1 MKGTSGE
8 DQSSM
13 IWIKT
18 QYYIGKINCKIW
30 KINDAILNF
39 EQVAKYS
46 KDLFYTGNALYE
58 IAKIKINEKDFY
70 EAYFTF

>member
-1 MKGTSGE
+1 V
-8 DQSSM
+8 
-13 IWIKT
+13 
-18 QYYIGKINCKIW
+18 
-30 KINDAILNF
+30 NDAILYF

-58 IAKIKINEKDFY
+58 IAKIKIIEKDYY